1 MKPTVLAPPL
11 AFALALCGCASTLS
25 GVGGADG
32 YACKAP
38 EGALCTSVSGVYAN
52 TAHGMPKPAKPS
64 EIQSPLARPAIYGA
78 TSIAPD
84 RNAAVSGGPVRS
96 NPRVLRL
103 WIAPWEDADG
113 DLHEAALI
121 HVVVDT
127 GRWLIEHVRPAARSR
142 IDGVAPPV
150 ATAQDPALAKAPGDT
165 PQPPTRLPLPPTG
178 RSPVAS
184 PTATAR

>member
-1 MKPTVLAPPL
+1 MNQP
-11 AFALALCGCASTLS
+11 AFATALIFALVLPGCASTLS

-52 TAHGMPKPAKPS
+52 TAQGMPKPAKPP
-64 EIQSPLARPAIYGA
+64 ENQSAPERPAIYGA

-84 RNAAVSGGPVRS
+84 RSAALPSGPIRS

-113 DLHEAALI
+113 DLHEAALV
-121 HVVVDT
+121 HVLVDT

-142 IDGVAPPV
+142 MDRVAPPV
-150 ATAQDPALAKAPGDT
+150 SSAQDPSPAKAPGDT
-165 PQPPTRLPLPPTG
+165 AQPPTRLPPPPAG
-178 RSPVAS
+178 WSS
-184 PTATAR
+184 NTAPAATER

>member
-1 MKPTVLAPPL
+1 MNQP
-11 AFALALCGCASTLS
+11 AFATALIFALVLPGCASTLS

-52 TAHGMPKPAKPS
+52 TAQGMPKPAQLPEK
-64 EIQSPLARPAIYGA
+64 QSPPVIYGA

-84 RNAAVSGGPVRS
+84 RSAALPSGPIRS

-121 HVVVDT
+121 HMVVDT
-127 GRWLIEHVRPAARSR
+127 GRWLIEHVRPATRSR
-142 IDGVAPPV
+142 IDGVAPPISS
-150 ATAQDPALAKAPGDT
+150 AQDPSLVKAPGET
-165 PQPPTRLPLPPTG
+165 PQSPTRLPLPPTG
-178 RSPVAS
+178 PTSGPVPI
-184 PTATAR
+184 PTEH

>member
-1 MKPTVLAPPL
+1 MNQPAFATALI
-11 AFALALCGCASTLS
+11 FALALSGCASTLS

-52 TAHGMPKPAKPS
+52 TAQGMPKPAQLPEK
-64 EIQSPLARPAIYGA
+64 QSPPAIYGA

-84 RNAAVSGGPVRS
+84 RTAAVSSGTIRS

-113 DLHEAALI
+113 DLHEAALV

-127 GRWLIEHVRPAARSR
+127 GRWLIEHVRPAGRSR
-142 IDGVAPPV
+142 MDGVAPPV
-150 ATAQDPALAKAPGDT
+150 SSAQDPSLAKAPGDK
-165 PQPPTRLPLPPTG
+165 PPPPNRLPPPSTG
-178 RSPVAS
+178 
-184 PTATAR
+184 PTSGAAPITTGH